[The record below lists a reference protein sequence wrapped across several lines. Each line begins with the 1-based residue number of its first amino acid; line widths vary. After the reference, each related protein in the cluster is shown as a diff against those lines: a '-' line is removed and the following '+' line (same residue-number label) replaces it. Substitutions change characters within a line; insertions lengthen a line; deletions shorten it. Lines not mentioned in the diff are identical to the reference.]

1 MNPSTWRLQTLLM
14 CGFSVIL
21 AALLAVAAVG
31 WLGQA
36 RNVRAVGALYNDRM
50 VPLEQLGA
58 IQYSATRARV
68 LLMDA
73 LDVAQPDNTSKRLT
87 QYRETVAV
95 MDRQWRAYLGT
106 EMTPEEMRLIAE
118 VKPALQNFLTQG
130 LAPVAQALE
139 LQQYERARELLFGQL
154 SPLNAPLTSALARL
168 VSLQVQVGQQ
178 EYEDTQQ
185 HAAQM
190 QLTLLALTAL
200 AVLVSVASAWAIT
213 RLVIRRLGTEPAEL
227 AQVAERIAQ
236 GQLGQMQASHSA
248 PGSVSAS
255 MELMRAELV
264 QIVTEV
270 RQGSASIAS
279 ATIQIAQG
287 NLNLSQ
293 RTEEQAMALEEI
305 AATLQEVGQVA
316 RANADHAQQAY
327 ELTQN
332 ATHIAREGGGVVGQA
347 VSRMNSISES
357 SNRIVDIIGVIDS
370 IAFQTNILA
379 LNAAVEAAR
388 AGEQGRGFAV
398 VAGEVRNLASRSAT
412 AAREIKQLITE
423 SKERVDSGADLMG
436 QLGGTMDAVVLAIKK
451 VSGVV
456 GQISLDSQE
465 QSHCLSQ
472 VSEAMDQIDET
483 TQQNAALV
491 EESTAASASLEQQSQ
506 ALLDTVSVFR
516 VEPGATAAVALT
528 RPLLPPQVSQLALA

>member
-1 MNPSTWRLQTLLM
+1 MQTLLM

-58 IQYSATRARV
+58 IQYSTARTRV

-73 LDVAQPDNTSKRLT
+73 LDVAQPDNTSKRLA

-95 MDRQWRAYLGT
+95 MEQQWRAYLGS
-106 EMTPEEMRLIAE
+106 EMTPEELRLIAE
-118 VKPALQNFLTQG
+118 VKPALQNFLAQG

-139 LQQYERARELLFGQL
+139 QQQYERARELLFGQL
-154 SPLNAPLTSALARL
+154 SPLNPPLTSALGRL
-168 VSLQVQVGQQ
+168 VSLQVQVAEQ
-178 EYEDTQQ
+178 EYEATQQ

-190 QLTLLALTAL
+190 QFTLLTLTTL

-213 RLVIRRLGTEPAEL
+213 RLVIRRLGTEPVEL
-227 AQVAERIAQ
+227 AQAAERIAKGHLAQ
-236 GQLGQMQASHSA
+236 VPTGPAA

-255 MELMRAELV
+255 MELMRAELA

-270 RQGSASIAS
+270 RHGSESIAL
-279 ATIQIAQG
+279 ATAQIAQG
-287 NLNLSQ
+287 NVDLSQ

-305 AATLQEVGQVA
+305 AATLDEVGHVA

-327 ELTQN
+327 ELTRD
-332 ATHIAREGGGVVGQA
+332 ATQIAHHGGDVVGQA
-347 VSRMNSISES
+347 VGRMNSISDS

-423 SKERVDSGADLMG
+423 SKERVDSGAELMG
-436 QLGGTMDAVVLAIKK
+436 QLGGTMDAVVQAIQK

-472 VSEAMDQIDET
+472 VSEAMGQIDDT

-491 EESTAASASLEQQSQ
+491 EESTAASSTLSVQAHHLLER
-506 ALLDTVSVFR
+506 VSVFR
-516 VEPGATAAVALT
+516 LEPVAVRLEQRHAPLT
-528 RPLLPPQVSQLALA
+528 LALA